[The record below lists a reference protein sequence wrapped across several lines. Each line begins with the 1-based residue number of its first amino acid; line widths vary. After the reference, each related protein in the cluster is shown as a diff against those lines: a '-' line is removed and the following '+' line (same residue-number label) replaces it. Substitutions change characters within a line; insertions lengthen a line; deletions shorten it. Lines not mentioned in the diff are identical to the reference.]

1 MPLFH
6 LISASTRPSLFSP
19 RRCDVSQ
26 MQSFGIF
33 EGRAKEDLKNAAN
46 ACGQSCRDFTP
57 PGGETPSEVS
67 QLRSQQKQP
76 RRPVSAHARVA
87 TGDDGERHLPVGA
100 ANEAPHNDL
109 NQGPIWLRFSWSLWF
124 SPELYD
130 LCLLVYRDYN
140 VPSAC

>member
-1 MPLFH
+1 
-6 LISASTRPSLFSP
+6 
-19 RRCDVSQ
+19 

-76 RRPVSAHARVA
+76 RRPPSAHAR
-87 TGDDGERHLPVGA
+87 A
-100 ANEAPHNDL
+100 AP
-109 NQGPIWLRFSWSLWF
+109 
-124 SPELYD
+124 
-130 LCLLVYRDYN
+130 
-140 VPSAC
+140 